1 MFQSTY
7 LYKVRR
13 HCTIFYSII
22 IEFQS
27 TYLYKVRLH
36 VSVRDRNVTM
46 FQSTYLYK
54 IRRIVNVSI
63 KRFKC
68 FNPRTSIRY
77 DRITNNTN
85 IYSLLPISLCD
96 NKLFGFF
103 IDEIE
108 PIDMCNRLTINK
120 CENPGFLLM
129 LNVREQLYYKFV
141 FYIIR
146 CDDTYVFNP
155 FRIIISQEIETDTIF
170 FMIYD
175 IR

>member
-1 MFQSTY
+1 MFQP
-7 LYKVRR
+7 
-13 HCTIFYSII
+13 
-22 IEFQS
+22 
-27 TYLYKVRLH
+27 
-36 VSVRDRNVTM
+36 
-46 FQSTYLYK
+46 TYLYK
-54 IRRIVNVSI
+54 IRPCNVTKSKTFWSFNPRTSI
-63 KRFKC
+63 RYDYCWTAPIYIPLC

-141 FYIIR
+141 FYIIG

>member
-1 MFQSTY
+1 MERT
-7 LYKVRR
+7 LVRFTR
-13 HCTIFYSII
+13 FNSCT
-22 IEFQS
+22 
-27 TYLYKVRLH
+27 
-36 VSVRDRNVTM
+36 SVRYDQLTKMDWLSVPG
-46 FQSTYLYK
+46 
-54 IRRIVNVSI
+54 
-63 KRFKC
+63 

-77 DRITNNTN
+77 DCITNNTN

>member
-1 MFQSTY
+1 MMFQP
-7 LYKVRR
+7 
-13 HCTIFYSII
+13 
-22 IEFQS
+22 
-27 TYLYKVRLH
+27 
-36 VSVRDRNVTM
+36 
-46 FQSTYLYK
+46 TYLYK
-54 IRRIVNVSI
+54 IRRYSVSSWYKPLSFNPRTSI
-63 KRFKC
+63 RYDC
-68 FNPRTSIRY
+68 YHPELVDHHLRFNPRTSIRY

>member
-1 MFQSTY
+1 
-7 LYKVRR
+7 
-13 HCTIFYSII
+13 
-22 IEFQS
+22 
-27 TYLYKVRLH
+27 
-36 VSVRDRNVTM
+36 M

-68 FNPRTSIRY
+68 FNPRTSIRYDDLYINLLQYVNSFNPRTSIRY

>member
-1 MFQSTY
+1 MFQPTY
-7 LYKVRR
+7 LYKIRQRVL
-13 HCTIFYSII
+13 FS
-22 IEFQS
+22 FQLL
-27 TYLYKVRLH
+27 TL
-36 VSVRDRNVTM
+36 
-46 FQSTYLYK
+46 FQPTYLYK
-54 IRRIVNVSI
+54 IRRTPSWAGSI
-63 KRFKC
+63 RSG

-155 FRIIISQEIETDTIF
+155 FRIIVSQEIETDTIF
-170 FMIYD
+170 FVIYD

>member
-1 MFQSTY
+1 MLYY
-7 LYKVRR
+7 LFD
-13 HCTIFYSII
+13 IS
-22 IEFQS
+22 
-27 TYLYKVRLH
+27 
-36 VSVRDRNVTM
+36 
-46 FQSTYLYK
+46 
-54 IRRIVNVSI
+54 
-63 KRFKC
+63 

-77 DRITNNTN
+77 DVYLPWSFPPFGGFNPRTSIRYDCITNNTN

>member
-1 MFQSTY
+1 MEPGSG
-7 LYKVRR
+7 
-13 HCTIFYSII
+13 
-22 IEFQS
+22 
-27 TYLYKVRLH
+27 
-36 VSVRDRNVTM
+36 
-46 FQSTYLYK
+46 
-54 IRRIVNVSI
+54 
-63 KRFKC
+63 

-85 IYSLLPISLCD
+85 IYNLLPISLCD

>member
-1 MFQSTY
+1 M
-7 LYKVRR
+7 LYPGN
-13 HCTIFYSII
+13 
-22 IEFQS
+22 EFQP
-27 TYLYKVRLH
+27 
-36 VSVRDRNVTM
+36 
-46 FQSTYLYK
+46 TYLYK
-54 IRRIVNVSI
+54 IRRYTITTNTTSTS
-63 KRFKC
+63 